1 LAKAGEGPA
10 VRHPGLHFYRRLRR
24 SIAAA
29 PIATSASVAGLP
41 AVAAAS
47 APLLGAT
54 AQ

>member
-1 LAKAGEGPA
+1 MGA
-10 VRHPGLHFYRRLRR
+10 RRLTPLPCGYLRLR
-24 SIAAA
+24 QKSLPATPA
-29 PIATSASVAGLP
+29 ATSASVAGLP